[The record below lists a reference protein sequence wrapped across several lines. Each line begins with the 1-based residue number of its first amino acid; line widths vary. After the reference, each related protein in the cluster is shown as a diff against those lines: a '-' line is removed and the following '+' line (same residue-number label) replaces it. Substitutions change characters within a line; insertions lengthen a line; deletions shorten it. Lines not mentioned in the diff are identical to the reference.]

1 MVRQKGLDTLWCRR
15 RRAAAERMSAGH
27 LHFYGS
33 SPKNKNNPN
42 PSPAEIRFGLFCFGT
57 PEGTRY
63 IMVSASSSRRRAN
76 VHRTFAFYG
85 SSPRYKNNPNP
96 SPTEI
101 RFGLFCFGTPEGTRT
116 PNPRNRNPMLY
127 PLSHRRIFQSQI
139 IIAGFA
145 GFVKRKTKF
154 FSEHMVEYGGKR
166 LFFLFFCG
174 IIQKNP

>member
-1 MVRQKGLDTLWCRR
+1 MSSIFNTNPKQCFTKKG
-15 RRAAAERMSAGH
+15 
-27 LHFYGS
+27 
-33 SPKNKNNPN
+33 
-42 PSPAEIRFGLFCFGT
+42 FG
-57 PEGTRY
+57 
-63 IMVSASSSRRRAN
+63 
-76 VHRTFAFYG
+76 FAQ
-85 SSPRYKNNPNP
+85 
-96 SPTEI
+96 
-101 RFGLFCFGTPEGTRT
+101 FGTPEGTRT

>member
-1 MVRQKGLDTLWCRR
+1 MNKQTRSESAERVSSVNRKTVHRTVFTAAY
-15 RRAAAERMSAGH
+15 AAAA
-27 LHFYGS
+27 LS
-33 SPKNKNNPN
+33 SPARSIKKPDTRTG
-42 PSPAEIRFGLFCFGT
+42 IWFLGT
-57 PEGTRY
+57 PEGTRNT
-63 IMVSASSSRRRAN
+63 MVPASSSRRRAN